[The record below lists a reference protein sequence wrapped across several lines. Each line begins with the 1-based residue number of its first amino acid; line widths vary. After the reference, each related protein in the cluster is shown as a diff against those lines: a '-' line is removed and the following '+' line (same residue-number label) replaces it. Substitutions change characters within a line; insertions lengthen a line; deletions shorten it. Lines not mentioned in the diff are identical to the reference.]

1 MPPRGTQ
8 NPEDENLQN
17 AGVVDPA
24 ARAARGL
31 EAMLAEEGTSGDGEI
46 VILDEQLRKAEEIKR
61 AEAAEKAATEAAL
74 IAEAEAAETAPPV
87 PPPSD
92 RKKLRM
98 VLVTTDISFFIEGSK
113 SQLDYLEVADRFDEI
128 HVIVINLNREALPE
142 SLRVALNMWVYSTNS
157 RSYAFGILNAYS
169 VAKRQLVLST
179 VGFRGDIVIAGDA
192 FESAAAAYLIARKY
206 SVPLQ
211 VQVLTDPFEEGF
223 VKEEEGNNWRLMA
236 AKFVIPRAACI
247 FVRSSRIQ
255 GNIER
260 RYRKIKDK
268 ITFLPP
274 FRDLM
279 AFRDGEV
286 LFNLHERYPQFK
298 FIMLAVTPLDA
309 RSKVDFIID
318 VCAPYLQQYPT
329 LGLIIVGEGPEHER
343 LTEKIAA
350 LGITEK
356 VSIQPERDDL
366 VSYMKTAN
374 LLVNV
379 STSDEQDLLVAAA
392 AAAGLPI
399 LTVEGDMSTALFE
412 DGVNAFV
419 CPLDDV
425 MCFQSRIREFL
436 NNNQLR
442 TAFAINGKNKVFSV
456 VEQDVSAYRRAFV
469 DVVEACVLDAY
480 GTKPVEE
487 QKQA

>member
-1 MPPRGTQ
+1 MPPRENQ
-8 NPEDENLQN
+8 NPEDKNLQN

-31 EAMLAEEGTSGDGEI
+31 EEVLADENVGGEGEI
-46 VILDEQLRKAEEIKR
+46 VILDEQLRKSEEAKR
-61 AEAAEKAATEAAL
+61 AEAAQKAAEEAAL
-74 IAEAEAAETAPPV
+74 IAEAEAAEAAPPV
-87 PPPSD
+87 PAPSD

-98 VLVTTDISFFIEGSK
+98 ALVTTDISFFIEGSK

-157 RSYAFGILNAYS
+157 RSYAFGILNAYG
-169 VAKRQLVLST
+169 VAKRQLVLAT
-179 VGFRGDIVIAGDA
+179 VGFRGDIVVAGDA
-192 FESAAAAYLIARKY
+192 FESGAAAYLIARKY
-206 SVPLQ
+206 KVPLQ

-223 VKEEEGNNWRLMA
+223 DKEEEGNNWRLMA

-260 RYRKIKDK
+260 RYRKSKDK
-268 ITFLPP
+268 ISFLPP
-274 FRDLM
+274 FRDLL
-279 AFRDGEV
+279 AFRDGKP
-286 LFNLHERYPQFK
+286 LFDLHERYPQFK
-298 FIMLAVTPLDA
+298 FIMLAVTPLDE
-309 RSKVDFIID
+309 RSKADLIID

-329 LGLIIVGEGPEHER
+329 LGLIIVGEGPKHEE
-343 LTEKIAA
+343 LAAKIVE
-350 LGITEK
+350 LGISEK
-356 VSIQPERDDL
+356 AMIQPERDDL

-379 STSDEQDLLVAAA
+379 TTSDEQDLLVAAA

-419 CPLDDV
+419 CPADDL
-425 MCFQSRIREFL
+425 MCFQSRIRDFL

-469 DVVEACVLDAY
+469 DVIEACVLNAY
-480 GTKPVEE
+480 GTPNAEE
-487 QKQA
+487 GKQA